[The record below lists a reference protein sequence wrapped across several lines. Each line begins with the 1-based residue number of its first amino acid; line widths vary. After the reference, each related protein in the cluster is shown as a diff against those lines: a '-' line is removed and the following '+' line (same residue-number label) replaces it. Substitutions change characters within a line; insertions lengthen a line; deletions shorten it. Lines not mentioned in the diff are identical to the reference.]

1 MTNGYQSN
9 DPVRT
14 LAACAFAFVFS
25 AVCVL
30 GAVAPAQ
37 VQSATLATSAQS
49 TLVA

>member
-9 DPVRT
+9 DPVRK
-14 LAACAFAFVFS
+14 LAAFAFAFAFS

-30 GAVAPAQ
+30 GAVAPAH
-37 VQSATLATSAQS
+37 VQSATMAASAQP